1 MKKYIEWFTFIGII
15 TFFVIIIFQYRNKIN
30 QIDSLQTNNISLIDS
45 VNKFT
50 AEKYYLSQLIWLNS
64 NDEINKI
71 PKEINVYEMAD
82 IARKNPI
89 GLRSFLSGNKEKLIV
104 RYTEI
109 GCNSCTDS
117 TFKLIRKNDSLLNK
131 YDVFVL
137 VDFTDYE
144 SYIKWRKISEIK
156 EKVLWLKKG
165 TFPFHIE
172 REKTSYLFVA
182 DQEGN
187 ASSFFIPNSK
197 HSDYLRMYFKRL
209 AN

>member
-1 MKKYIEWFTFIGII
+1 MKKYIEWVTFIGII
-15 TFFVIIIFQYRNKIN
+15 TFFAIIVFQYRKKIT
-30 QIDSLQTNNISLIDS
+30 QIESLQNNNISLIDS

-50 AEKYYLSQLIWLNS
+50 AEKYYFSQLIWLNL
-64 NDEINKI
+64 NVEMKYI
-71 PKEINVYEMAD
+71 PNNVNVYEMAD
-82 IARKNPI
+82 KTKKNPI
-89 GLRSFLSGNKEKLIV
+89 GLRSFLSGNKKKLIV

-109 GCNSCTDS
+109 GCNACTDS
-117 TFKLIRKNDSLLNK
+117 TFKFIRKNDSLLNK

-144 SYIKWRKISEIK
+144 SYIKWRKISEITD
-156 EKVLWLKKG
+156 KVLWLKKG
-165 TFPFHIE
+165 TLPFHIE
-172 REKTSYLFVA
+172 KENTSYLFVA
-182 DQEGN
+182 DREGN